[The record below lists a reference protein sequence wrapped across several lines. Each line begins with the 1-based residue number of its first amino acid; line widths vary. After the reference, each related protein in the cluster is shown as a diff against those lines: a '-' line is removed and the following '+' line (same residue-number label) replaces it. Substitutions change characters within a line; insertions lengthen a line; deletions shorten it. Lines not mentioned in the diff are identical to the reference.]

1 MGILDR
7 IQHGWNAFMNKD
19 PPLSSFNIRGS
30 SYSYRPDRLR
40 LTRGNERSIITAV
53 FNRIALD
60 ACSVSIEHVR
70 LDENKR
76 YAESITSGLNN
87 CLTLEA
93 NLDQT
98 NQAFIQDTVLSMF
111 DEGCVAL
118 VPVETSID
126 PNNSNAYDVLK
137 LRTGKIIEW
146 YPDRVKINVYNELTG
161 KKEDVILPKKVVGI
175 VENPFY
181 TTMNEYNSTLKRLIR
196 KLNILDIIDDENG
209 SGKLNLIIQLPYSVK
224 GELKKAQAEKRRES
238 LEHQLVDSKYGIA
251 YMDATEHI
259 TQLNRSVDNNL
270 LSQVEYLTSMLYSQL
285 GMTTS
290 IMDGTADE
298 KTMNNYYSRIIE
310 VVLDAIVI
318 EMRRKFLSKTARS
331 QGQSICYFR
340 DPFKLL
346 PTNSLAEVAD
356 KLTRN
361 EIMTSNEVRQGIG
374 MKPSKDPRADEL
386 RNKNINQSNEDI
398 KERYYNKHPDKEEE
412 IQND

>member
-1 MGILDR
+1 
-7 IQHGWNAFMNKD
+7 
-19 PPLSSFNIRGS
+19 
-30 SYSYRPDRLR
+30 
-40 LTRGNERSIITAV
+40 
-53 FNRIALD
+53 
-60 ACSVSIEHVR
+60 
-70 LDENKR
+70 
-76 YAESITSGLNN
+76 
-87 CLTLEA
+87 
-93 NLDQT
+93 
-98 NQAFIQDTVLSMF
+98 
-111 DEGCVAL
+111 
-118 VPVETSID
+118 
-126 PNNSNAYDVLK
+126 
-137 LRTGKIIEW
+137 
-146 YPDRVKINVYNELTG
+146 
-161 KKEDVILPKKVVGI
+161 
-175 VENPFY
+175 
-181 TTMNEYNSTLKRLIR
+181 MNEYNSTLKRLIR

>member
-137 LRTGKIIEW
+137 LRTGKIIE
-146 YPDRVKINVYNELTG
+146 
-161 KKEDVILPKKVVGI
+161 
-175 VENPFY
+175 
-181 TTMNEYNSTLKRLIR
+181 
-196 KLNILDIIDDENG
+196 
-209 SGKLNLIIQLPYSVK
+209 
-224 GELKKAQAEKRRES
+224 
-238 LEHQLVDSKYGIA
+238 
-251 YMDATEHI
+251 
-259 TQLNRSVDNNL
+259 
-270 LSQVEYLTSMLYSQL
+270 
-285 GMTTS
+285 
-290 IMDGTADE
+290 
-298 KTMNNYYSRIIE
+298 
-310 VVLDAIVI
+310 
-318 EMRRKFLSKTARS
+318 
-331 QGQSICYFR
+331 
-340 DPFKLL
+340 
-346 PTNSLAEVAD
+346 TN
-356 KLTRN
+356 
-361 EIMTSNEVRQGIG
+361 
-374 MKPSKDPRADEL
+374 
-386 RNKNINQSNEDI
+386 
-398 KERYYNKHPDKEEE
+398 
-412 IQND
+412 